1 MVVERRD
8 KGFGDRLISGSRVS
22 AGGDDDILGLDG
34 GEGAR
39 HCERS

>member
-8 KGFGDRLISGSRVS
+8 KGFGDRLSGSRVS

-39 HCERS
+39 HCEHS